1 MAYNGNLATWA
12 VERQLPPGLVS
23 IDKSVAG
30 SKSLR
35 QQLKDSEAAR
45 IELSRRMIDAQ
56 EADRTH
62 LSRELHDDIGQSLAV
77 LKIQML
83 RGWQP
88 EFGGPEGESPNLK
101 ELVGRLDAIIN
112 KVGRLSHD
120 LHSST
125 LEYLGLSAA
134 VRSHCL
140 ECSRQLGFPIRC
152 HCEGVTEDLDKTL
165 ALTFF
170 RILQEGIH
178 NALKHSHATSM
189 QVIVRCTSREVSLEV
204 ADDGVGFDVESV
216 KFGTGLGLIS
226 IRERIHLAGGQC
238 TIYSG
243 PRNGTRINVSAPFQS
258 RMV

>member
-1 MAYNGNLATWA
+1 MAQNGSLATWA
-12 VERQLPPGLVS
+12 VDRQPPFGLNSVDNAVS
-23 IDKSVAG
+23 SAT
-30 SKSLR
+30 LR
-35 QQLKDSEAAR
+35 RKLKESEVAR

-56 EADRTH
+56 EADRTR

-83 RGWQP
+83 RCGEP
-88 EFGGPEGESPNLK
+88 TSDPREGAPPDLK
-101 ELVGRLDAIIN
+101 ELAGRLDAIIHR
-112 KVGRLSHD
+112 VGRLSHD
-120 LHSST
+120 LHSSA

-134 VRSHCL
+134 IKSHCF

-152 HCEGVTEDLDKTL
+152 HCEEVTDELDKTL

-189 QVIVRCTSREVSLEV
+189 QVTMTRTNRDLSLEV
-204 ADDGVGFDVESV
+204 ADDGVGFDVDAV
-216 KFGTGLGLIS
+216 RFGTGLGLIS

-238 TIYSG
+238 TIRSS
-243 PRNGTRINVSAPFQS
+243 PHHGTRINVSAPLS
-258 RMV
+258 SKRI